1 MGRWPPGN
9 HRLLGLR
16 FKPIFLP
23 TYRKQLHKSD
33 SFTQA
38 QTQQKV
44 WILFKRCI
52 YFASNYIG
60 IYSSISTIKSLYQ
73 SKKKKK
79 KKVSFFPHFT
89 TFRLITL
96 LQSHSQPWRHI
107 HMCTGS
113 RWRFGFCRAQTVG
126 GRRTACTENHLLVTS
141 SLMTPQRAASVHSQW
156 GPDLP
161 PAGGEFTSLSLVTF
175 SFT

>member
-23 TYRKQLHKSD
+23 TYRKQLHKAY

-60 IYSSISTIKSLYQ
+60 IYSSIFNHQITL
-73 SKKKKK
+73 SKQKKK

-113 RWRFGFCRAQTVG
+113 RWRFGFCRAQTAG
-126 GRRTACTENHLLVTS
+126 GRRTACTENSSSGNIIADDSTESCFCSQSVGTWPATS
-141 SLMTPQRAASVHSQW
+141 RRRVHKS
-156 GPDLP
+156 
-161 PAGGEFTSLSLVTF
+161 
-175 SFT
+175 